1 MHFTIMIPTRKRQHM
16 LRDLIQSIYSTS
28 KDPYTVETL
37 ITYDNDD
44 RSTIDAL
51 PNLKNIS
58 KDYPVKFFSRE
69 RHYATSGVY
78 YNEMAE
84 KASGNFI
91 IAVNDDTLF
100 TKIGWDINAYKK
112 LEDYLK
118 ERPDRIVY
126 GITSDKEVERARN
139 ENNYFSCFPLL
150 SKETVKVMGFF
161 FDPIFH
167 KDGADWDLV
176 MPYRELKRIIDLR
189 DEIEILHL
197 SFRSG
202 RRPHDLLD
210 NDVCPLP
217 PTVNGNGPHA
227 GKNLKRN
234 VSFLTNYIT
243 NYKENGENIK
253 RPW

>member
-1 MHFTIMIPTRKRQHM
+1 MIPTRKRQHM
-16 LRDLIQSIYSTS
+16 LQDLIRSIYSTAR
-28 KDPYTVETL
+28 DPYRIETL

-84 KASGNFI
+84 KAIGKYV
-91 IAVNDDTLF
+91 IAVNDDTIF
-100 TKIGWDINAYKK
+100 TKTHWDELGYKK
-112 LEDYLK
+112 LEEYMLG
-118 ERPDRIVY
+118 RPDRIVY
-126 GITSDKEVERARN
+126 GITNDFEVERARN
-139 ENNYFSCFPLL
+139 EKNYFSCFPLL
-150 SKETVKVMGFF
+150 SKETIKVMGFF
-161 FDPIFH
+161 FDPIFP

-176 MPYRELKRIIDLR
+176 MTYRELKRVIDLR
-189 DEIEILHL
+189 NEIEIKHI

-210 NDVCPLP
+210 YDEMTIPGDSHP
-217 PTVNGNGPHA
+217 YA
-227 GKNLKRN
+227 GKNMRRN
-234 VSFLTNYIT
+234 INFLTDYIL
-243 NYKENGENIK
+243 NYKENGENVK

>member
-1 MHFTIMIPTRKRQHM
+1 MRFTIMIPTRKRQYM
-16 LRDLIQSIYSTS
+16 LKDLLQSIYNTATE
-28 KDPYTVETL
+28 KYEVETL

-44 RSTIDAL
+44 QNTIDAL
-51 PNLKNIS
+51 PSLKTTTKN
-58 KDYPVKFFSRE
+58 YPVKFFSRE

-84 KASGNFI
+84 KATGDFV
-91 IAVNDDTLF
+91 IAVNDDTIF
-100 TKIGWDINAYKK
+100 TKNHWDELGYKK
-112 LEDYLK
+112 LEEYMIG
-118 ERPDRIVY
+118 RPDRIVY
-126 GITSDKEVERARN
+126 GITNDFEVEHHRN

-161 FDPIFH
+161 FDPIFA

-176 MPYRELKRIIDLR
+176 MTYRELRRVVDLR
-189 DEIEILHL
+189 NEIEIQHI

-202 RRPHDLLD
+202 RRPLDLLD
-210 NDVCPLP
+210 SDQMIIPGDAHP
-217 PTVNGNGPHA
+217 FA
-227 GKNLKRN
+227 GKNMKRN
-234 VSFLTNYIT
+234 FNFLTDYIS